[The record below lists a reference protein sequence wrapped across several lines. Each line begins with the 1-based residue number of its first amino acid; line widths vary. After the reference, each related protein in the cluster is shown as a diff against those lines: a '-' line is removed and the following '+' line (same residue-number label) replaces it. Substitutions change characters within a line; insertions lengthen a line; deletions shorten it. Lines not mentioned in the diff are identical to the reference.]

1 MSSVALAQ
9 PARKRASL
17 GTQISLR
24 PTGCSGKGKPIR
36 VCFISPLGY
45 GLYRPE
51 SGHAFGGA
59 EVQFFLLACALSS
72 DQEFEVSVLTTVET
86 QPGTERYGS
95 LEVIKRQ
102 GLGRLAGHR
111 EGTCWNEVKALR
123 GYLSAFLDMRALL
136 RTIGADVYLHA
147 GAGVEVGAY
156 ALICRLLRRRF
167 IYVVASS
174 VDLTHPNGK
183 VKGPLRWLYSVK
195 ALRGYLSA
203 FLDMRALLRTI
214 GADVYLHAGAGV
226 EVGAYALICR
236 LLRRRFIYVVASS
249 VDLTHPNG
257 KVKGPLRWLYSVGL
271 RLADAVICRSSEQQA
286 WLLDRY
292 GLQGVLIRTGHP
304 VPTPLVRAR
313 GCEDT
318 SSILWVGRI
327 HPLKQPEMFLDL
339 AERVPNE
346 HFVMI
351 VMPDDVQEALWRRI
365 QQRGVRLSNVTVYER
380 IPWNEVSTHLGR
392 AKLLVNTST
401 YEGFPNTFV
410 QAALHGIPILSWAVD
425 PDSVLSRE
433 GIGICARGSF
443 DSLVASTRQMCASP
457 DLQGQMGKRAQ
468 DYARRYHD
476 LNHSAEELKTLV
488 RRLAKSPGDVE
499 G

>member
-9 PARKRASL
+9 PAKKLTSL
-17 GTQISLR
+17 GTQLSLR

-136 RTIGADVYLHA
+136 RTIDADVYLHA
-147 GAGVEVGAY
+147 GADVEVGAY

-167 IYVVASS
+167 V
-174 VDLTHPNGK
+174 
-183 VKGPLRWLYSVK
+183 
-195 ALRGYLSA
+195 
-203 FLDMRALLRTI
+203 
-214 GADVYLHAGAGV
+214 
-226 EVGAYALICR
+226 
-236 LLRRRFIYVVASS
+236 YVVASS

-318 SSILWVGRI
+318 SSIVWVGRI

-346 HFVMI
+346 RFVMI

-380 IPWNEVSTHLGR
+380 IPWNEVGTHLGR

>member
-1 MSSVALAQ
+1 MSSEALAQ

-17 GTQISLR
+17 GTQLSLR

-183 VKGPLRWLYSVK
+183 VKGPLRWLYSV
-195 ALRGYLSA
+195 
-203 FLDMRALLRTI
+203 
-214 GADVYLHAGAGV
+214 
-226 EVGAYALICR
+226 
-236 LLRRRFIYVVASS
+236 
-249 VDLTHPNG
+249 
-257 KVKGPLRWLYSVGL
+257 GL

-304 VPTPLVRAR
+304 IPTSLVRAR

-318 SSILWVGRI
+318 PSILWVGRI

-346 HFVMI
+346 RFVMI

-410 QAALHGIPILSWAVD
+410 QAALHGVPILSWAVD
-425 PDSVLSRE
+425 PDGVLSRE

-457 DLQGQMGKRAQ
+457 DLQGQMGKRAR

>member
-9 PARKRASL
+9 PAKKLTPL
-17 GTQISLR
+17 GTQLSLR

-167 IYVVASS
+167 VYVVASS
-174 VDLTHPNGK
+174 VDLTHP
-183 VKGPLRWLYSVK
+183 S
-195 ALRGYLSA
+195 
-203 FLDMRALLRTI
+203 
-214 GADVYLHAGAGV
+214 
-226 EVGAYALICR
+226 
-236 LLRRRFIYVVASS
+236 
-249 VDLTHPNG
+249 G

-351 VMPDDVQEALWRRI
+351 GMPDDVQEALWRRI

-425 PDSVLSRE
+425 PDGVLSRE

-476 LNHSAEELKTLV
+476 LNDSAEELKTLV

>member
-9 PARKRASL
+9 PAKKRASL
-17 GTQISLR
+17 GTQLSLR

-123 GYLSAFLDMRALL
+123 GYLSAFLDMQ
-136 RTIGADVYLHA
+136 
-147 GAGVEVGAY
+147 
-156 ALICRLLRRRF
+156 
-167 IYVVASS
+167 
-174 VDLTHPNGK
+174 
-183 VKGPLRWLYSVK
+183 
-195 ALRGYLSA
+195 
-203 FLDMRALLRTI
+203 ALLRTI

-304 VPTPLVRAR
+304 IPTPLVRAR

-339 AERVPNE
+339 AERVPKE

-457 DLQGQMGKRAQ
+457 DLQGQVGKRAQ

>member
-1 MSSVALAQ
+1 VSSVALAQ

-17 GTQISLR
+17 GTQISLG

-174 VDLTHPNGK
+174 VDLT
-183 VKGPLRWLYSVK
+183 Y
-195 ALRGYLSA
+195 
-203 FLDMRALLRTI
+203 
-214 GADVYLHAGAGV
+214 
-226 EVGAYALICR
+226 
-236 LLRRRFIYVVASS
+236 
-249 VDLTHPNG
+249 PNG

-304 VPTPLVRAR
+304 IPTPLVRAR

-318 SSILWVGRI
+318 SNILWVGRI

-351 VMPDDVQEALWRRI
+351 VMPDDVQEALWRRT
-365 QQRGVRLSNVTVYER
+365 QQRCVRLSNVTVYER

-425 PDSVLSRE
+425 PDGVLSRE

-443 DSLVASTRQMCASP
+443 DSLVASTRQICASP

-476 LNHSAEELKTLV
+476 LNDSAEELKTLV

>member
-1 MSSVALAQ
+1 MSSVALAH

-17 GTQISLR
+17 GTQISLG

-167 IYVVASS
+167 V
-174 VDLTHPNGK
+174 
-183 VKGPLRWLYSVK
+183 
-195 ALRGYLSA
+195 
-203 FLDMRALLRTI
+203 
-214 GADVYLHAGAGV
+214 
-226 EVGAYALICR
+226 
-236 LLRRRFIYVVASS
+236 YVVASS

-304 VPTPLVRAR
+304 IPTPLVRAR
-313 GCEDT
+313 RCEDT

-351 VMPDDVQEALWRRI
+351 VMPDDAQEALWRRI

-425 PDSVLSRE
+425 PDGVLSRE

-476 LNHSAEELKTLV
+476 LNDSAEELKTLV

>member
-183 VKGPLRWLYSVK
+183 VKGPLRWLYSV
-195 ALRGYLSA
+195 
-203 FLDMRALLRTI
+203 
-214 GADVYLHAGAGV
+214 
-226 EVGAYALICR
+226 
-236 LLRRRFIYVVASS
+236 
-249 VDLTHPNG
+249 
-257 KVKGPLRWLYSVGL
+257 GL

-318 SSILWVGRI
+318 SNILWVGRI

-425 PDSVLSRE
+425 PDGVLSRE
-433 GIGICARGSF
+433 RIGICARGSF

-476 LNHSAEELKTLV
+476 LNDSAEELKTLV